1 VRMSSFQNEEMDS
14 VVCCSRLRQRG
25 MSTLKRTGTQVPRE
39 GATPDPPSTQGQL
52 HILELETSNI
62 RHFRELRLKEGT
74 NRAKPAV
81 EISSCQNPCSVR
93 RLSAVR
99 CGGGV

>member
-39 GATPDPPSTQGQL
+39 QGQL

-99 CGGGV
+99 CEGGV